1 MLSVK
6 VNDPR
11 TLTCTYSLKR
21 VNSELL
27 GTFFCNE
34 AGLLLTLKFGVD
46 ERKECDDDGDEV
58 LDEAR
63 VCMQDSTTLDAAT
76 SLVSS
81 LACCFRELLD
91 S

>member
-6 VNDPR
+6 VNDPQ

-27 GTFFCNE
+27 VTFFCKE
-34 AGLLLTLKFGVD
+34 ADLLLTLKFGVD
-46 ERKECDDDGDEV
+46 DKKECDDDGDEV

-63 VCMQDSTTLDAAT
+63 VCMQDSTTLDVVT
-76 SLVSS
+76 SLVSP
-81 LACCFRELLD
+81 LACCFREFLD

>member
-11 TLTCTYSLKR
+11 ALTCIYSLKR

-27 GTFFCNE
+27 VALFCEE
-34 AGLLLTLKFGVD
+34 ADLLLTLKFGVD
-46 ERKECDDDGDEV
+46 EVKECDDDSDEV

-63 VCMQDSTTLDAAT
+63 VCMHDSTTLDAAT
-76 SLVSS
+76 SLVSP

>member
-11 TLTCTYSLKR
+11 TLTCIYSLKR

-27 GTFFCNE
+27 VAFFCEE
-34 AGLLLTLKFGVD
+34 ADLLLTLKFGVD
-46 ERKECDDDGDEV
+46 EQECDDDSDEV

-76 SLVSS
+76 SLVSP